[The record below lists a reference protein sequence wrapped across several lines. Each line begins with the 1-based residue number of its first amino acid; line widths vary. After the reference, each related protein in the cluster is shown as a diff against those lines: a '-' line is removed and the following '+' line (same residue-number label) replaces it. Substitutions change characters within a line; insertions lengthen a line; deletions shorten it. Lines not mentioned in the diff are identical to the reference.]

1 MDYKALHEKLL
12 SLSTTGGQ
20 IYVSKVTPGSKPS
33 LGVRVP
39 DLRKLAKEL
48 AKGDYQDF
56 LENGSEEYWEYETLK
71 AFVIGYAK
79 TDIESAIKMCQDF
92 IPKLHDWS
100 VSDSLCQNFTI
111 ARAHR
116 ERVYAW
122 LMEMAEIDDEY
133 HQRVVAVILMS
144 HLLVPEYIHGILDC
158 MNRLKNPGYYTKMGV
173 AWCVA
178 TAYAKFPKETHAFM
192 LDNELDDWTFNKS
205 IQKMIESYRVTDE
218 AKVILRTMKRK

>member
-1 MDYKALHEKLL
+1 MDYKALHERLL
-12 SLSTTGGQ
+12 SLSQTGGQ
-20 IYVSKVTPGSKPS
+20 VYVSKVTPGSSPS
-33 LGVRVP
+33 LGVRIP
-39 DLRKLAKEL
+39 ELRKIAKEI
-48 AKGDYQDF
+48 AKGDYQEF
-56 LENGSEEYWEYETLK
+56 LKNGPEEYWEYETLK

-116 ERVYAW
+116 ERVYEW
-122 LMEMAEIDDEY
+122 LMEMAKVDDEY

-144 HLLVPEYIHGILDC
+144 HLLVPEYIHGILEC

-178 TAYAKFPKETHAFM
+178 TAYAKFPEETHTFM
-192 LDNELDDWTFNKS
+192 LNNELEDWTYNKS

-218 AKVILRTMKRK
+218 AKKVLRTMKRK

>member
-1 MDYKALHEKLL
+1 MNAKELHEKLL

-20 IYVSKVTPGSKPS
+20 VYVNKVTPGSSPS

-39 DLRKLAKEL
+39 DLRKIAKEL
-48 AKGDYQDF
+48 AKGDFQDF
-56 LENGSEEYWEYETLK
+56 IENAPEQYWEYETLK

-79 TDIESAIKMCQDF
+79 TDIETAIKLCQDY

-100 VSDSLCQNFTI
+100 VCDSLCQNFTI
-111 ARAHR
+111 ARKHPR
-116 ERVYAW
+116 RVYDW
-122 LMEMAEIDDEY
+122 LMELAKVDDQY

-144 HLLVPEYIHGILDC
+144 HLLLPEYIDGILDC

-178 TAYAKFPKETHAFM
+178 TAYAKFPEKTHAFM
-192 LDNELDDWTFNKS
+192 LENDLEDWTHNKA
-205 IQKMIESYRVTDE
+205 IQKMIESYRVSDE
-218 AKVILRTMKRK
+218 AKGILRTMKRG